1 MGNSDN
7 QFQDYLKE
15 VFKILRVL
23 NAKVTDVH
31 RISPKFLKIAANV
44 LKNHLI
50 ILFNYPINQGIFP
63 DKLKAGLIHPIHKR
77 DSKQSSQTT
86 NPLPFYPCLEVFEK
100 LMYSCKVN
108 KFTL

>member
-77 DSKQSSQTT
+77 DSKSVFSNYQPTSIL
-86 NPLPFYPCLEVFEK
+86 PLFRSV
-100 LMYSCKVN
+100 
-108 KFTL
+108 